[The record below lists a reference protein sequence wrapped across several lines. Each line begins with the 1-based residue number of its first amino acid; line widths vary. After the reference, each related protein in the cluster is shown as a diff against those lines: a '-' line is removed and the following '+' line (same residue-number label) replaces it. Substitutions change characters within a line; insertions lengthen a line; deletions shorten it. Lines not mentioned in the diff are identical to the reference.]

1 MSLINFKET
10 TMSTQNFATAAI
22 HVVGQYNDA
31 GRTLVSAYRNG
42 AHRLLNGAASRY
54 DRFLGQRQLPLLNED
69 IKARLIGAQ
78 EKINGF
84 LANRL
89 DIDTSRVVNV
99 MDRVATGATSGIE
112 SAAHLAARVES
123 PLGNSVLGTLNSLHM
138 PIAHVSVQIADR
150 IAAGAKQIEARV
162 AGGTVAKPRSAKA
175 KPVARR
181 AARTTRTARKA

>member
-1 MSLINFKET
+1 MTPINFKET
-10 TMSTQNFATAAI
+10 TMSTPNFASAAI

-31 GRTLVSAYRNG
+31 GHTLVSAYRTG

-54 DRFLGQRQLPLLNED
+54 SQLLGQRQLPLMNDD
-69 IKARLIGAQ
+69 IKAKLIGAQ

-84 LANRL
+84 LAQRL
-89 DIDTSRVVNV
+89 DIDTSRVVNA

-123 PLGNSVLGTLNSLHM
+123 PLASSVLGTLNSLHM
-138 PIAHVSVQIADR
+138 PIAQVSVQIADR

-162 AGGTVAKPRSAKA
+162 AGGTVAKARTAKA
-175 KPVARR
+175 KPAARR